1 MIEDEFKQK
10 YLTYTKVKDTILTK
24 DFLEYYNNN
33 SEQPLPT
40 DYIDDLDVNVRRV
53 FGIKGNK
60 QKDNVLAKSVIR
72 DGKELYRVSVVG
84 SGELESIYSS
94 QKDAI
99 GHDEL
104 YTRLVII
111 LILLVYTERTS
122 TKAKYARFITYNA
135 SKLGVPDLMGYYI
148 IKDKTASKF
157 FTFLEG
163 KYVVK
168 SKPKGFSYKLLV
180 RKTKYQTYTLTKQGE
195 LYAESI
201 YNMLDP
207 KIKECFN
214 DIDWL

>member
-10 YLTYTKVKDTILTK
+10 YLTYTMVKDTIITK
-24 DFLEYYNNN
+24 DFVEYYNNN
-33 SEQPLPT
+33 SEQTLPT
-40 DYIDDLDVNVRRV
+40 YYIDDLDANVRRV

-60 QKDNVLAKSVIR
+60 QTDDVLVKSLIR
-72 DGKELYRVSVVG
+72 EGKELYRVSEVG
-84 SGELESIYSS
+84 SGELGFRYTS
-94 QKDAI
+94 QKGAI
-99 GHDEL
+99 GQDEL

-111 LILLVYTERTS
+111 LILLVYKERTT

-135 SKLGVPDLMGYYI
+135 HKLGVPDLMGYYI
-148 IKDKTASKF
+148 IKDKTDSKF

-168 SKPKGFSYKLLV
+168 SNPKGFSYKLLV
-180 RKTKYQTYTLTKQGE
+180 RKTKYPTYTLTKQGE